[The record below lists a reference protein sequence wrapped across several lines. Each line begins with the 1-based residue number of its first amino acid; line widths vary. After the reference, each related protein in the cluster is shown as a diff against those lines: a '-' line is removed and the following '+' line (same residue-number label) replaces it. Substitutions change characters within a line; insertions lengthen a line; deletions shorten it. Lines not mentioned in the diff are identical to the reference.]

1 MPTMTM
7 KHLQK
12 LSACILVAALM
23 LSMLCFAPAAS
34 AQSASGVYASYLKL
48 LTTDA
53 TDLVDLPSSS
63 GQTQISVPSGTQL
76 TAVALHTATDD
87 SFWYEVVYN
96 GALLYVAAS
105 DAVTVTHLTDDVTT
119 SDIMLPAA
127 TGYGNSFAIS
137 GMVGGGYNSL
147 DNVTVS
153 VHKRGF
159 VSSTPLLVGSASK
172 NGYAVSL
179 DAIHIPFETLP
190 AGYYTIVLTAQLT
203 SHYIDTNGQLAT
215 VSNAVT
221 LQSKNCV
228 ISDDVTADTATGMG
242 VDVSAWTGNV
252 DWAKVADQVDFALIQ
267 TDSKFATNAA
277 GCAANGIPFGVYHY
291 TAAKTETE
299 AIAEA
304 ELVIQTLYG
313 HDSQLPVFFNVE
325 SATLPSEQ
333 LQSVARAFCDTVA
346 AAGYQPGLYTYPELL
361 DAHFSDEYF
370 DTVAKWVCEADQNS
384 CSYTGGVTA
393 WQYSW
398 AGRVDGIRGDVSCN
412 YYYGQLPGHD
422 TQCDHPLWDYSFT
435 ENSHVTTCTVCGER
449 TASAAEGEP
458 FKINSASLE
467 LANNINV
474 IYHTTLPAGFSD
486 AYMVFDAYNTSTTV
500 SHYSTGTDGR
510 YRFSYEGIKPHLMGE
525 NICAT
530 LYATFEGKLVRCI
543 VAQYSVRQYCV
554 KQFSKDPSPALRQL
568 LSDLLIYGEKAQNY
582 MNYNPDQPVTD
593 GLDLTPSTFQPLGDA
608 ANKQVISGEAN
619 STIDYNSASLTL
631 SNNVAIRLRISADD
645 VSAYT
650 YRITVNDIP
659 YDYTAE
665 QLTKI
670 DDYYYLDFDKLYVTQ
685 FDQVITATILQG
697 ETQVGRTVQYSINS
711 YIFKN
716 QATSDTALREILQAV
731 SNYSVSAGKYVS
743 SL

>member
-1 MPTMTM
+1 MTM

-34 AQSASGVYASYLKL
+34 AAFTPDVYSTYLQIR
-48 LTTDA
+48 TTGA
-53 TDLVDLPSSS
+53 ADLVDLPNSA
-63 GQTQISVPSGTQL
+63 GQTQASVPAGTTLTALALHKAADGSFRYQVEHDGNLLYIDAADTAMVAQL
-76 TAVALHTATDD
+76 T
-87 SFWYEVVYN
+87 
-96 GALLYVAAS
+96 G
-105 DAVTVTHLTDDVTT
+105 DVTAKNLL
-119 SDIMLPAA
+119 LPAA
-127 TGYGNSFAIS
+127 MGLGSSFAVS
-137 GMVGGGYNSL
+137 GTVSAEYNAL
-147 DNVTVS
+147 DNVTVA

-159 VSSTPLLVGSASK
+159 VSSTPVLRGDA
-172 NGYAVSL
+172 ASL
-179 DAIHIPFETLP
+179 DSINIPFETL
-190 AGYYTIVLTAQLT
+190 AVGSYTVVLTAQVT
-203 SHYIDTNGQLAT
+203 SHYIDANGQLAT

-252 DWAKVADQVDFALIQ
+252 DWAKAAGQIDFALLQLGSGTKI
-267 TDSKFATNAA
+267 DSKFAANAA

-361 DAHFSDEYF
+361 DAHFSDAYF
-370 DTVAKWVCEADQNS
+370 NTVAKWVCEADMNS

-398 AGRVDGIRGDVSCN
+398 AGRVDGIRGDASCN
-412 YYYGQLPGHD
+412 YYYGQLPGQD
-422 TQCDHPLWDYSFT
+422 THCDHPLWDYSFADNT
-435 ENSHVTTCTVCGER
+435 HVTTCTECGER
-449 TASAAEGEP
+449 TTNAAADGKQ
-458 FKINSASLE
+458 FKINSANLE

-474 IYHTTLPAGFSD
+474 IYQSTLPEGFSEP
-486 AYMVFDAYNTSTTV
+486 YMVFDAYGTSSKVT
-500 SHYSTGTDGR
+500 HYSIGANGR

-525 NICAT
+525 NIHAT
-530 LYATFEGKLVRCI
+530 LYATYEGKLVRCI

-554 KQFSKDPSPALRQL
+554 TQFGRNPSPALRQL
-568 LSDLLIYGEKAQNY
+568 LTDLLSYGEKAQYY
-582 MNYNPDQPVTD
+582 MSYKLDQLVTD
-593 GLDLTPSTFQPLGDA
+593 GLNLTPRTFHPVGEEA
-608 ANKQVISGEAN
+608 FKQVIHGEAN
-619 STIDYNSASLTL
+619 SIIDYSGASLSL
-631 SNNVAIRLRISADD
+631 SNNISIRLRISTEDPT
-645 VSAYT
+645 AYT
-650 YRITVNDIP
+650 YRITVNGTH

-665 QLTKI
+665 NLV
-670 DDYYYLDFDKLYVTQ
+670 YLNGHYYLDFTQLYVTQ
-685 FDQVITATILQG
+685 FDQVITASILLADQPM
-697 ETQVGRTVQYSINS
+697 GRTVEYSINS
-711 YIFKN
+711 YIYKN
-716 QATSDTALREILQAV
+716 QNTEDSLLRDILQAA
-731 SNYSVSAGKYVS
+731 SNYSVSAREYIINR
-743 SL
+743 